1 MTVFRLGLPACNSE
15 IWQHKPFLTWC
26 PIFIYLFIFL
36 VCLGTV
42 SGTTMRS
49 HVTGCGHQWPLTIQR
64 GRTRK
69 ITTVGRSSPKKMTK
83 LEDRWVIFIP
93 AGSQLSG
100 CKSPIMAEVSL
111 AQTQM
116 LSTQTHAYTPQP
128 RSSRTVFHPAIPHSC
143 VRAVTEAGGFASKEP
158 DNKTFS
164 CQLLPLKWIPKLQN
178 RLFLYTICMSLTW
191 FCLYFHRKLLS
202 RWQEKP
208 TGRSACLMCL
218 RWFFFWRGGGTS
230 FNLIP
235 RDTRTSR
242 SYDSKDRTDPSFLT
256 PLHSGC
262 LRIRRSRNI
271 WKDQSVT

>member
-1 MTVFRLGLPACNSE
+1 
-15 IWQHKPFLTWC
+15 
-26 PIFIYLFIFL
+26 
-36 VCLGTV
+36 
-42 SGTTMRS
+42 MRS

-69 ITTVGRSSPKKMTK
+69 ITTVGSSSPKKMTK